1 MFILINTLALIFICY
16 AYLRMINEIRASGVA
31 CRSTRQSQDRDKVA
45 QRFGIIVLTDCLCWV
60 PVITVKLIALAGTP
74 IHQNL
79 YAWLA
84 IFVLPI
90 NSALNPVLYTL
101 TTTIFKKQMSK
112 LINSCW
118 SKRKKCEHQTASESA
133 LSLSLGAVL
142 PIRKGSKRILSYR
155 GTQSSSLM
163 ASKNSWKRST
173 AV

>member
-1 MFILINTLALIFICY
+1 MDRFISTSIIKLLQLDHTVTLKIFSIH
-16 AYLRMINEIRASGVA
+16 RMVNYYIF
-31 CRSTRQSQDRDKVA
+31 TTHK
-45 QRFGIIVLTDCLCWV
+45 
-60 PVITVKLIALAGTP
+60 
-74 IHQNL
+74 NL

-112 LINSCW
+112 MIHSCW
-118 SKRKKCEHQTASESA
+118 NKRKRCDHQTASESA
-133 LSLSLGAVL
+133 LSLSLG
-142 PIRKGSKRILSYR
+142 G
-155 GTQSSSLM
+155 GTQSSSLL